1 MRKYRQ
7 VNIDGEKQYA
17 RRMFVDGLLKVN
29 SVDKDKNYKVSLML
43 LNGKRNRN
51 GWVYENISQ
60 NLSQFVNIPI
70 LCAWVNDKPDGHNF
84 DIKVDPE
91 TGQEYAS
98 FTSASAEKIIGWI
111 NPKTPQGEDNAYIAV
126 IDGVEWVCVREAF
139 IPYFY
144 NKEFIDELEREGGQ
158 MKVSIETLV
167 TKFRIENNTEYEE
180 AWTVVGVTVISVTE
194 AVAGANI
201 KRKVNASYGD
211 ELKKIKLRAAQYY
224 ASTYI
229 EPQTQQKS
237 TKGVGKSMKIL
248 NLDDIRDKFEGYTV
262 LGCNGLSVALLSDE
276 GRTFT
281 YTFQENEDTVVP
293 SRIEAVAVNSVFG
306 EGDGAVTVSA
316 EQLIGTE
323 KSQLN
328 AAKAALEK
336 EVQKNAELTAK
347 LNKMEE
353 QETARRKEAVKAAI
367 KSRLADNKRDCGYD
381 LPDTL
386 CDSLMTDEC
395 VGKYAG
401 MVDEHG
407 AFCGEKQ
414 AMCDVDAL
422 CMDEIRK
429 ENKAKAEQKAKNNG
443 FKWSNIRDGADE
455 SGASKG
461 VMSSLARISK

>member
-7 VNIDGEKQYA
+7 VNTDGSAHRIFEGQL
-17 RRMFVDGLLKVN
+17 RVCSSD
-29 SVDKDKNYKVSLML
+29 DKKNYKVKLML
-43 LNGKRNRN
+43 LNEKVNRN
-51 GWVYENISQ
+51 NWQYTRVAEHAREAED
-60 NLSQFVNIPI
+60 IPLLYSVVGNKI
-70 LCAWVNDKPDGHNF
+70 GNSHDFEVVTDEKGN
-84 DIKVDPE
+84 
-91 TGQEYAS
+91 QYAS
-98 FTSASAEKIIGWI
+98 FIGAESEHPYGWL
-111 NPKTPQGEDNAYIAV
+111 PSVVDGKPNARMET
-126 IDGVEWVCVREAF
+126 IDGVEWLTATAYL
-139 IPYFY
+139 PSFY
-144 NKEFIDELEREGGQ
+144 NTEMIKELEKNGGQ
-158 MKVSIETLV
+158 MPISIETLV
-167 TKFRIENNTEYEE
+167 SKFHMDGDVEVEDEYSI
-180 AWTVVGVTVISVTE
+180 VGVTILGVTTTP

-201 KRKVNASYGD
+201 RKLALKEGQLK
-211 ELKKIKLRAAQYY
+211 ELKLRV
-224 ASTYI
+224 ASLVSADSNN
-229 EPQTQQKS
+229 EPQTQQNSK
-237 TKGVGKSMKIL
+237 KGVGKSMKIL
-248 NLDDIRDKFEGYTV
+248 NLDDIRDKFEGCTV
-262 LGCNGLSVALLSDE
+262 LNCNGLSVALLSDE

-293 SRIEAVAVNSVFG
+293 SRIEACAVNAVFG
-306 EGDGAVTVSA
+306 EGDGAVIVSA
-316 EQLIGTE
+316 EQLIGTV

-353 QETARRKEAVKAAI
+353 QETARRKEAVKEAI

-395 VGKYAG
+395 IGKYAG

-429 ENKAKAEQKAKNNG
+429 ENKAKAKNHG

>member
-1 MRKYRQ
+1 
-7 VNIDGEKQYA
+7 
-17 RRMFVDGLLKVN
+17 
-29 SVDKDKNYKVSLML
+29 
-43 LNGKRNRN
+43 
-51 GWVYENISQ
+51 
-60 NLSQFVNIPI
+60 
-70 LCAWVNDKPDGHNF
+70 
-84 DIKVDPE
+84 
-91 TGQEYAS
+91 
-98 FTSASAEKIIGWI
+98 
-111 NPKTPQGEDNAYIAV
+111 
-126 IDGVEWVCVREAF
+126 
-139 IPYFY
+139 
-144 NKEFIDELEREGGQ
+144 
-158 MKVSIETLV
+158 
-167 TKFRIENNTEYEE
+167 
-180 AWTVVGVTVISVTE
+180 
-194 AVAGANI
+194 
-201 KRKVNASYGD
+201 
-211 ELKKIKLRAAQYY
+211 
-224 ASTYI
+224 
-229 EPQTQQKS
+229 
-237 TKGVGKSMKIL
+237 MKIL

-395 VGKYAG
+395 IGKYAG

-443 FKWSNIRDGADE
+443 FKWSNIRDDADE

>member
-1 MRKYRQ
+1 MRKYKTINSNDKIVSFEGQLRLLSAK
-7 VNIDGEKQYA
+7 DGWLQ
-17 RRMFVDGLLKVN
+17 KVE
-29 SVDKDKNYKVSLML
+29 VRL
-43 LNGKRNRN
+43 LNEEENRN
-51 GWVYENISQ
+51 GWIYR
-60 NLSQFVNIPI
+60 NLDEHRKLFARTPI
-70 LCAWVNDKPDGHNF
+70 LCAYVGDKIADGHNF
-84 DIKVDPE
+84 TMRKDEKEGKEVPDFTAPDAERIVGYFANDEDIR
-91 TGQEYAS
+91 
-98 FTSASAEKIIGWI
+98 I
-111 NPKTPQGEDNAYIAV
+111 
-126 IDGVEWVCVREAF
+126 
-139 IPYFY
+139 
-144 NKEFIDELEREGGQ
+144 EFIDGKKWIVGVGTIFTWYNRQLVEKLKSRGSLS
-158 MKVSIETLV
+158 VSIETLINEMHYEGKTEV
-167 TKFRIENNTEYEE
+167 FTKYQILGTTILNEKVNP
-180 AWTVVGVTVISVTE
+180 AVV
-194 AVAGANI
+194 GANI
-201 KRKVNASYGD
+201 KTLQFKGDIQEFTMRVASFDKQQLG
-211 ELKKIKLRAAQYY
+211 LPNN
-224 ASTYI
+224 

-316 EQLIGTE
+316 EQLIGTG

-395 VGKYAG
+395 IGKYAG

>member
-1 MRKYRQ
+1 MRKYKTINSNDKIVSFEGQLRLLSAK
-7 VNIDGEKQYA
+7 DGWLQ
-17 RRMFVDGLLKVN
+17 KVE
-29 SVDKDKNYKVSLML
+29 VRL
-43 LNGKRNRN
+43 LNEEENRN
-51 GWVYENISQ
+51 GWIYR
-60 NLSQFVNIPI
+60 NLDEHRKLFARTPI
-70 LCAWVNDKPDGHNF
+70 LCAYVGDKIADGHNF
-84 DIKVDPE
+84 TMRKDEKEGKEVPDFTAPDAERIVGYFANDEDIR
-91 TGQEYAS
+91 
-98 FTSASAEKIIGWI
+98 I
-111 NPKTPQGEDNAYIAV
+111 
-126 IDGVEWVCVREAF
+126 
-139 IPYFY
+139 
-144 NKEFIDELEREGGQ
+144 EFIDGKKWIVGVGTIFTWYNRQLVEKLKSRGSLS
-158 MKVSIETLV
+158 VSIETLINEMHYEGKTEV
-167 TKFRIENNTEYEE
+167 FTKYQILGTTILNEKVNP
-180 AWTVVGVTVISVTE
+180 AVV
-194 AVAGANI
+194 GANI
-201 KRKVNASYGD
+201 KTLQFKGDIQEFTMRVASFDKQQLG
-211 ELKKIKLRAAQYY
+211 LPNN
-224 ASTYI
+224 
-229 EPQTQQKS
+229 EPQTQQNSK
-237 TKGVGKSMKIL
+237 KGVGKSMKIL

-276 GRTFT
+276 GRTFK

-306 EGDGAVTVSA
+306 EGDGAVTISA

-347 LNKMEE
+347 LTKMEE

-367 KSRLADNKRDCGYD
+367 KSRLADNKHDCGYD

-395 VGKYAG
+395 IGKYAG

>member
-1 MRKYRQ
+1 MRKYKTINSNDKIVSFEGQLRLLSAK
-7 VNIDGEKQYA
+7 DGWLQ
-17 RRMFVDGLLKVN
+17 KVE
-29 SVDKDKNYKVSLML
+29 VRL
-43 LNGKRNRN
+43 LNEEENRN
-51 GWVYENISQ
+51 GWIYR
-60 NLSQFVNIPI
+60 NLDEHRKLFARTPI
-70 LCAWVNDKPDGHNF
+70 LCAYVGDKIADGHNF
-84 DIKVDPE
+84 TMRKDEKEGKEVPDFTAPDAERIVGYFANDEDIR
-91 TGQEYAS
+91 
-98 FTSASAEKIIGWI
+98 I
-111 NPKTPQGEDNAYIAV
+111 
-126 IDGVEWVCVREAF
+126 
-139 IPYFY
+139 
-144 NKEFIDELEREGGQ
+144 EFIDGKKWIVGVGTIFTWYNRQLVEKLKSRGSLS
-158 MKVSIETLV
+158 VSIETLINEMHYEGKTEV
-167 TKFRIENNTEYEE
+167 FTKYQILGTTILNEKVNP
-180 AWTVVGVTVISVTE
+180 AVV
-194 AVAGANI
+194 GANI
-201 KRKVNASYGD
+201 KTLQFKGDIQEFTMRVASFDKQQLG
-211 ELKKIKLRAAQYY
+211 LPNN
-224 ASTYI
+224 

-237 TKGVGKSMKIL
+237 KKGVGKSMKIL

-276 GRTFT
+276 GRTFK

-367 KSRLADNKRDCGYD
+367 KSRLADNKHDCGYD

-395 VGKYAG
+395 IGKYAG

>member
-7 VNIDGEKQYA
+7 VNTDGSAHRIFEGQL
-17 RRMFVDGLLKVN
+17 RVCSSD
-29 SVDKDKNYKVSLML
+29 DKKNYKVKLML
-43 LNGKRNRN
+43 LNEKVNRN
-51 GWVYENISQ
+51 NWQYTRVAEHAREAED
-60 NLSQFVNIPI
+60 IPLLYSVVGNKI
-70 LCAWVNDKPDGHNF
+70 GNSHDFEVVTDEKGN
-84 DIKVDPE
+84 
-91 TGQEYAS
+91 QYAS
-98 FTSASAEKIIGWI
+98 FIGAESEHPYGWL
-111 NPKTPQGEDNAYIAV
+111 PSVVDGHPNARMET
-126 IDGVEWVCVREAF
+126 IDGVEWLTATAYL
-139 IPYFY
+139 PSFY
-144 NKEFIDELEREGGQ
+144 NTEMIKELEKNGGQ
-158 MKVSIETLV
+158 MPISIETLV
-167 TKFRIENNTEYEE
+167 SKFHMDGDVEVEDEYSI
-180 AWTVVGVTVISVTE
+180 VGVTILGVTTTP

-201 KRKVNASYGD
+201 RKLALKEGQLK
-211 ELKKIKLRAAQYY
+211 ELKLRV
-224 ASTYI
+224 ASLVSADSNN
-229 EPQTQQKS
+229 EPQTQQNSK
-237 TKGVGKSMKIL
+237 KGVGKSMKIL

-276 GRTFT
+276 GRTFK

-306 EGDGAVTVSA
+306 EGDGAVTISA

-367 KSRLADNKRDCGYD
+367 KSRLADNKHDCGYD

-395 VGKYAG
+395 IGKYAG

-429 ENKAKAEQKAKNNG
+429 ENKAKAKNNG

>member
-1 MRKYRQ
+1 
-7 VNIDGEKQYA
+7 
-17 RRMFVDGLLKVN
+17 
-29 SVDKDKNYKVSLML
+29 
-43 LNGKRNRN
+43 
-51 GWVYENISQ
+51 
-60 NLSQFVNIPI
+60 
-70 LCAWVNDKPDGHNF
+70 
-84 DIKVDPE
+84 
-91 TGQEYAS
+91 
-98 FTSASAEKIIGWI
+98 
-111 NPKTPQGEDNAYIAV
+111 
-126 IDGVEWVCVREAF
+126 
-139 IPYFY
+139 
-144 NKEFIDELEREGGQ
+144 
-158 MKVSIETLV
+158 
-167 TKFRIENNTEYEE
+167 
-180 AWTVVGVTVISVTE
+180 
-194 AVAGANI
+194 
-201 KRKVNASYGD
+201 
-211 ELKKIKLRAAQYY
+211 
-224 ASTYI
+224 
-229 EPQTQQKS
+229 
-237 TKGVGKSMKIL
+237 MKIL

-276 GRTFT
+276 GRTFK

-367 KSRLADNKRDCGYD
+367 KSRLADNKHDCGYD

-395 VGKYAG
+395 IGKYAG

-429 ENKAKAEQKAKNNG
+429 ENKAKAKNNG

>member
-7 VNIDGEKQYA
+7 VNTDGSAHRIFEGQL
-17 RRMFVDGLLKVN
+17 RVCSSD
-29 SVDKDKNYKVSLML
+29 DKKNYKVKLML
-43 LNGKRNRN
+43 LNEKVNRN
-51 GWVYENISQ
+51 NWQYTRVAEHAREAED
-60 NLSQFVNIPI
+60 IPLLYSVVGNKI
-70 LCAWVNDKPDGHNF
+70 GNSHDFEVVTDEKGN
-84 DIKVDPE
+84 
-91 TGQEYAS
+91 QYAS
-98 FTSASAEKIIGWI
+98 FIGAESEHPYGWL
-111 NPKTPQGEDNAYIAV
+111 PSVVDGHPNARMET
-126 IDGVEWVCVREAF
+126 IDGVEWLTATAYL
-139 IPYFY
+139 PSFY
-144 NKEFIDELEREGGQ
+144 NTEMIKELEKNGGQ
-158 MKVSIETLV
+158 MPISIETLV
-167 TKFRIENNTEYEE
+167 SKFHMDGDVEVEDSYTI
-180 AWTVVGVTVISVTE
+180 VGVTILGVTTTP

-201 KRKVNASYGD
+201 RKLALKEGQLK
-211 ELKKIKLRAAQYY
+211 ELKLRV
-224 ASTYI
+224 ASLVSADSNN
-229 EPQTQQKS
+229 EPQTQQNSK
-237 TKGVGKSMKIL
+237 KGVGKSMKIL

-276 GRTFT
+276 GRTFK

-395 VGKYAG
+395 IGKYAG

-429 ENKAKAEQKAKNNG
+429 ENKAKAKNNG

>member
-1 MRKYRQ
+1 MRKYKTINSNDKIVSFEGQLRLLSAK
-7 VNIDGEKQYA
+7 DGWLQ
-17 RRMFVDGLLKVN
+17 KVE
-29 SVDKDKNYKVSLML
+29 VRL
-43 LNGKRNRN
+43 LNEEENRN
-51 GWVYENISQ
+51 GWIYR
-60 NLSQFVNIPI
+60 NLDEHRKLFARTPI
-70 LCAWVNDKPDGHNF
+70 LCAYVGDKIADGHNF
-84 DIKVDPE
+84 TMRKDEKEGKEVPDFTAPDAERIVGYFANDEDIR
-91 TGQEYAS
+91 
-98 FTSASAEKIIGWI
+98 I
-111 NPKTPQGEDNAYIAV
+111 
-126 IDGVEWVCVREAF
+126 
-139 IPYFY
+139 
-144 NKEFIDELEREGGQ
+144 EFIDGKKWIVGVGTIFTWYNRQLVEKLKSRGSLS
-158 MKVSIETLV
+158 VSIETLINEMHYEGKTEV
-167 TKFRIENNTEYEE
+167 FTKYQILGTTILNEKVNP
-180 AWTVVGVTVISVTE
+180 AVV
-194 AVAGANI
+194 GANI
-201 KRKVNASYGD
+201 KTLQFKGDIQEFTMRVASFDKQQLG
-211 ELKKIKLRAAQYY
+211 LPNN
-224 ASTYI
+224 
-229 EPQTQQKS
+229 EPQTQQNSK
-237 TKGVGKSMKIL
+237 KGVGKSMKIL

-276 GRTFT
+276 GRTFK

-395 VGKYAG
+395 IGKYAG

-429 ENKAKAEQKAKNNG
+429 ENKEKAEQKAKNNG

>member
-7 VNIDGEKQYA
+7 VNTDGSAHRIFEGQL
-17 RRMFVDGLLKVN
+17 RVCSSD
-29 SVDKDKNYKVSLML
+29 DKKNYKVKLML
-43 LNGKRNRN
+43 LNEKVNRN
-51 GWVYENISQ
+51 NWQYTRVAEHAREAED
-60 NLSQFVNIPI
+60 IPLLYSVVGNKI
-70 LCAWVNDKPDGHNF
+70 GNSHDFEVVTDEKGN
-84 DIKVDPE
+84 
-91 TGQEYAS
+91 QYAS
-98 FTSASAEKIIGWI
+98 FIGAESEHPYGWL
-111 NPKTPQGEDNAYIAV
+111 PSVVDGHPNARMET
-126 IDGVEWVCVREAF
+126 IDGVEWLTATAYL
-139 IPYFY
+139 PSFY
-144 NKEFIDELEREGGQ
+144 NTEMIKELEKNGGQ
-158 MKVSIETLV
+158 MPISIETLV
-167 TKFRIENNTEYEE
+167 SKFHMDGDVEVEDEYSI
-180 AWTVVGVTVISVTE
+180 VGVTILGVTTTP

-201 KRKVNASYGD
+201 RKLALKEGQLK
-211 ELKKIKLRAAQYY
+211 ELKLRV
-224 ASTYI
+224 ASLVSADSNN
-229 EPQTQQKS
+229 EPQTQQNSK
-237 TKGVGKSMKIL
+237 KGVGKSMKIL

-276 GRTFT
+276 GRTFK

-386 CDSLMTDEC
+386 CDSLTTDEC
-395 VGKYAG
+395 IGKYAG

-429 ENKAKAEQKAKNNG
+429 ENKAKAKNNG

>member
-7 VNIDGEKQYA
+7 VNTDGSAHRIFEGQL
-17 RRMFVDGLLKVN
+17 RVCSSD
-29 SVDKDKNYKVSLML
+29 DKKNYKVKLML
-43 LNGKRNRN
+43 LNEKVNRN
-51 GWVYENISQ
+51 NWQYTRVAEHAREAED
-60 NLSQFVNIPI
+60 IPLLYSVVGNKI
-70 LCAWVNDKPDGHNF
+70 GNSHDFEVVTDEKGN
-84 DIKVDPE
+84 
-91 TGQEYAS
+91 QYAS
-98 FTSASAEKIIGWI
+98 FIGAESEHPYGWL
-111 NPKTPQGEDNAYIAV
+111 PSVVDGQPNARMET
-126 IDGVEWVCVREAF
+126 IDGVEWLTATAYL
-139 IPYFY
+139 PSFY
-144 NKEFIDELEREGGQ
+144 NTEMIKELEKNAGQ
-158 MKVSIETLV
+158 MPISIETLV
-167 TKFRIENNTEYEE
+167 SKFHMDGDVEVEDSYTI
-180 AWTVVGVTVISVTE
+180 VGVTILGVTTTP

-201 KRKVNASYGD
+201 RKLALKEGQLK
-211 ELKKIKLRAAQYY
+211 ELKLRV
-224 ASTYI
+224 ASLVSADSNN

-276 GRTFT
+276 GRTFK

-367 KSRLADNKRDCGYD
+367 KSRLADNKHDCGYD

-395 VGKYAG
+395 IGKYAG

-429 ENKAKAEQKAKNNG
+429 ENKKKAEQKAKNNG

-461 VMSSLARISK
+461 VMSSLARISQ

>member
-7 VNIDGEKQYA
+7 VNTDGSAHRIFEGQL
-17 RRMFVDGLLKVN
+17 RVCSSD
-29 SVDKDKNYKVSLML
+29 DKKNYKVKLML
-43 LNGKRNRN
+43 LNEKVNRN
-51 GWVYENISQ
+51 NWQYTRVAEHAREAED
-60 NLSQFVNIPI
+60 IPLLYSVVGNKI
-70 LCAWVNDKPDGHNF
+70 GNSHDFEVVTDEKGN
-84 DIKVDPE
+84 
-91 TGQEYAS
+91 QYAS
-98 FTSASAEKIIGWI
+98 FIGAESEHPYGWL
-111 NPKTPQGEDNAYIAV
+111 PSVVDGHPNARMET
-126 IDGVEWVCVREAF
+126 IDGVEWLTATAYL
-139 IPYFY
+139 PSFY
-144 NKEFIDELEREGGQ
+144 NTEMIKELEKNGGQ
-158 MKVSIETLV
+158 MPISIETLV
-167 TKFRIENNTEYEE
+167 SKFHMDGDVEVEDSYTI
-180 AWTVVGVTVISVTE
+180 VGVTILGVTTTP

-201 KRKVNASYGD
+201 RKLALKEGQLK
-211 ELKKIKLRAAQYY
+211 ELKLRV
-224 ASTYI
+224 ASLVSADSNN
-229 EPQTQQKS
+229 EPQTQQKT

-276 GRTFT
+276 GRTFK

-316 EQLIGTE
+316 EQLIGTG

-395 VGKYAG
+395 IGKYAG

-429 ENKAKAEQKAKNNG
+429 ENKAKAKNNG

>member
-7 VNIDGEKQYA
+7 VNTDGSAHRIFEGQL
-17 RRMFVDGLLKVN
+17 RVCSSD
-29 SVDKDKNYKVSLML
+29 DKKNYKVKLML
-43 LNGKRNRN
+43 LNEKVNRN
-51 GWVYENISQ
+51 NWQYTRVAEHAREAEDIPLLYSVVGNRIGNSHDFDVVTDENGNQ
-60 NLSQFVNIPI
+60 
-70 LCAWVNDKPDGHNF
+70 
-84 DIKVDPE
+84 
-91 TGQEYAS
+91 YAS
-98 FTSASAEKIIGWI
+98 FIGAESEHPYGWL
-111 NPKTPQGEDNAYIAV
+111 PSVVDGKSNARMET
-126 IDGVEWVCVREAF
+126 IDGVEWLTATAYL
-139 IPYFY
+139 PSFY
-144 NKEFIDELEREGGQ
+144 NTEMIKELEKNGGQ
-158 MKVSIETLV
+158 MPISIETLV
-167 TKFRIENNTEYEE
+167 SKFHMDGDVEVEDEYSI
-180 AWTVVGVTVISVTE
+180 VGVTILGVTTTP

-201 KRKVNASYGD
+201 RKLALKEGQLK
-211 ELKKIKLRAAQYY
+211 ELKLRV
-224 ASTYI
+224 ASLASADSI
-229 EPQTQQKS
+229 VKEPQTQQNSK
-237 TKGVGKSMKIL
+237 KGVGKSMKIL

-306 EGDGAVTVSA
+306 EGDGAVTISA

-336 EVQKNAELTAK
+336 EVQKNAERTAK

-395 VGKYAG
+395 IGKYAG

>member
-7 VNIDGEKQYA
+7 VNTDGSAHRIFEGQL
-17 RRMFVDGLLKVN
+17 RVCSSD
-29 SVDKDKNYKVSLML
+29 DKKNYKVKLML
-43 LNGKRNRN
+43 LNEKVNRN
-51 GWVYENISQ
+51 NWQYTRVAEHAREAED
-60 NLSQFVNIPI
+60 IPLLYSVVGNKI
-70 LCAWVNDKPDGHNF
+70 GNSHDFEVVTDEKGN
-84 DIKVDPE
+84 
-91 TGQEYAS
+91 QYAS
-98 FTSASAEKIIGWI
+98 FIGAESEHPYGWL
-111 NPKTPQGEDNAYIAV
+111 PSVVDGHPNARMET
-126 IDGVEWVCVREAF
+126 IDGVEWLTATAYL
-139 IPYFY
+139 PSFY
-144 NKEFIDELEREGGQ
+144 NTEMIKELEKNGGQ
-158 MKVSIETLV
+158 MPISIETLV
-167 TKFRIENNTEYEE
+167 SKFHMDGDVEVEDSYTI
-180 AWTVVGVTVISVTE
+180 VGVTILGVTTTP

-201 KRKVNASYGD
+201 RKLALNEGQLK
-211 ELKKIKLRAAQYY
+211 ELKLRV
-224 ASTYI
+224 ASLVSADSNN
-229 EPQTQQKS
+229 EPQTQQNSK
-237 TKGVGKSMKIL
+237 KGVGKSMKIL

-276 GRTFT
+276 GRTFK

-386 CDSLMTDEC
+386 CDSLTTDEC
-395 VGKYAG
+395 IGKYAG

-429 ENKAKAEQKAKNNG
+429 ENKAKAKNNG

>member
-1 MRKYRQ
+1 
-7 VNIDGEKQYA
+7 
-17 RRMFVDGLLKVN
+17 
-29 SVDKDKNYKVSLML
+29 
-43 LNGKRNRN
+43 
-51 GWVYENISQ
+51 
-60 NLSQFVNIPI
+60 
-70 LCAWVNDKPDGHNF
+70 
-84 DIKVDPE
+84 
-91 TGQEYAS
+91 
-98 FTSASAEKIIGWI
+98 
-111 NPKTPQGEDNAYIAV
+111 
-126 IDGVEWVCVREAF
+126 
-139 IPYFY
+139 
-144 NKEFIDELEREGGQ
+144 
-158 MKVSIETLV
+158 
-167 TKFRIENNTEYEE
+167 
-180 AWTVVGVTVISVTE
+180 
-194 AVAGANI
+194 
-201 KRKVNASYGD
+201 
-211 ELKKIKLRAAQYY
+211 
-224 ASTYI
+224 
-229 EPQTQQKS
+229 
-237 TKGVGKSMKIL
+237 MKIL

-276 GRTFT
+276 GRTFK

-353 QETARRKEAVKAAI
+353 RETARRKEAVKAAI
-367 KSRLADNKRDCGYD
+367 KSRLADNKHDCGYD

-395 VGKYAG
+395 IGKYAG

>member
-7 VNIDGEKQYA
+7 VNTDGSAHRIFEGQL
-17 RRMFVDGLLKVN
+17 RVCSSD
-29 SVDKDKNYKVSLML
+29 DKKNYKVKLML
-43 LNGKRNRN
+43 LNEKVNRN
-51 GWVYENISQ
+51 NWQYTSVAEHAREAED
-60 NLSQFVNIPI
+60 IPLLYSVVGNKI
-70 LCAWVNDKPDGHNF
+70 GNSHDFEVVTDEKGN
-84 DIKVDPE
+84 
-91 TGQEYAS
+91 QYAS
-98 FTSASAEKIIGWI
+98 FIGAESEHPYGWL
-111 NPKTPQGEDNAYIAV
+111 PSVVDGHPNARMET
-126 IDGVEWVCVREAF
+126 IDGVEWLTATAYL
-139 IPYFY
+139 PSFY
-144 NKEFIDELEREGGQ
+144 NTEMIKELEKNGGQ
-158 MKVSIETLV
+158 MPISIETLV
-167 TKFRIENNTEYEE
+167 SKFHMDGEVEVEDEYSI
-180 AWTVVGVTVISVTE
+180 VGVTILGVTTTP
-194 AVAGANI
+194 AVAGANV
-201 KRKVNASYGD
+201 RKLALKEGQLK
-211 ELKKIKLRAAQYY
+211 ELKLRV
-224 ASTYI
+224 ASLVSADSNN

-237 TKGVGKSMKIL
+237 KKGVGKSMKIL

-276 GRTFT
+276 GRTFK

-367 KSRLADNKRDCGYD
+367 KSRLADNKHDCGYD

-395 VGKYAG
+395 IGKYAG

-429 ENKAKAEQKAKNNG
+429 ENKAKAKNNG

>member
-1 MRKYRQ
+1 MRKYKTINSNDKIVSFEGQLRLLSAK
-7 VNIDGEKQYA
+7 DGWLQ
-17 RRMFVDGLLKVN
+17 KVE
-29 SVDKDKNYKVSLML
+29 VRL
-43 LNGKRNRN
+43 LNEEENRN
-51 GWVYENISQ
+51 GWIYR
-60 NLSQFVNIPI
+60 NLDEHRKLFARTPI
-70 LCAWVNDKPDGHNF
+70 LCAYVGDKIADGHNF
-84 DIKVDPE
+84 TMRKDEKEGKEVPDFTAPDAERIVGYFANDEDIR
-91 TGQEYAS
+91 
-98 FTSASAEKIIGWI
+98 I
-111 NPKTPQGEDNAYIAV
+111 
-126 IDGVEWVCVREAF
+126 
-139 IPYFY
+139 
-144 NKEFIDELEREGGQ
+144 EFIDGKKWIVGVGTIFTWYNRQLVEKLKSRGSLS
-158 MKVSIETLV
+158 VSIETLINEMHYEGKTEV
-167 TKFRIENNTEYEE
+167 FTKYQILGTTILNEKVNP
-180 AWTVVGVTVISVTE
+180 AVV
-194 AVAGANI
+194 GANI
-201 KRKVNASYGD
+201 KTLQFKGDIQEFTMRVASFDKQQLG
-211 ELKKIKLRAAQYY
+211 LPNN
-224 ASTYI
+224 
-229 EPQTQQKS
+229 EPQTQQNSK
-237 TKGVGKSMKIL
+237 KGVGKSMKIL

-328 AAKAALEK
+328 AAKVALEK

-367 KSRLADNKRDCGYD
+367 KSRLADNKRDCSYD

-395 VGKYAG
+395 IGKYAG

>member
-7 VNIDGEKQYA
+7 VNTDGSAHRIFEGQL
-17 RRMFVDGLLKVN
+17 RVCSSD
-29 SVDKDKNYKVSLML
+29 DKKNYKVKLML
-43 LNGKRNRN
+43 LNEKVNRN
-51 GWVYENISQ
+51 NWQYTRVAEHAREAED
-60 NLSQFVNIPI
+60 IPLLYSVVGNKI
-70 LCAWVNDKPDGHNF
+70 GNSHDFEVVTDEKGN
-84 DIKVDPE
+84 
-91 TGQEYAS
+91 QYAS
-98 FTSASAEKIIGWI
+98 FIGAESEHPYGWL
-111 NPKTPQGEDNAYIAV
+111 PSVVDGQPNARMET
-126 IDGVEWVCVREAF
+126 IDGVEWLTATAYL
-139 IPYFY
+139 PSFY
-144 NKEFIDELEREGGQ
+144 NTEMIKELEKNGGQ
-158 MKVSIETLV
+158 MPISIETLV
-167 TKFRIENNTEYEE
+167 SKFHMDGDVEVEDSYTI
-180 AWTVVGVTVISVTE
+180 VGVTILGVTTTP

-201 KRKVNASYGD
+201 RKLALKEGQLK
-211 ELKKIKLRAAQYY
+211 ELKLRV
-224 ASTYI
+224 ASLVSADSNN
-229 EPQTQQKS
+229 EPQTQQNSK
-237 TKGVGKSMKIL
+237 KGVGKSMKIL

-276 GRTFT
+276 GRTFK

-306 EGDGAVTVSA
+306 EGDGAVTISA

-395 VGKYAG
+395 IGKYAG

-429 ENKAKAEQKAKNNG
+429 ENKAKAKNNG

>member
-1 MRKYRQ
+1 
-7 VNIDGEKQYA
+7 
-17 RRMFVDGLLKVN
+17 
-29 SVDKDKNYKVSLML
+29 
-43 LNGKRNRN
+43 
-51 GWVYENISQ
+51 
-60 NLSQFVNIPI
+60 
-70 LCAWVNDKPDGHNF
+70 
-84 DIKVDPE
+84 
-91 TGQEYAS
+91 
-98 FTSASAEKIIGWI
+98 
-111 NPKTPQGEDNAYIAV
+111 
-126 IDGVEWVCVREAF
+126 
-139 IPYFY
+139 
-144 NKEFIDELEREGGQ
+144 
-158 MKVSIETLV
+158 
-167 TKFRIENNTEYEE
+167 
-180 AWTVVGVTVISVTE
+180 
-194 AVAGANI
+194 
-201 KRKVNASYGD
+201 
-211 ELKKIKLRAAQYY
+211 
-224 ASTYI
+224 
-229 EPQTQQKS
+229 
-237 TKGVGKSMKIL
+237 MKIL

-276 GRTFT
+276 GRTFK

-353 QETARRKEAVKAAI
+353 QETARRKEAVKASI

-395 VGKYAG
+395 IGKYAG

>member
-7 VNIDGEKQYA
+7 VNTDGSAHRIFEGQL
-17 RRMFVDGLLKVN
+17 RVCSSD
-29 SVDKDKNYKVSLML
+29 DKKNYKVKLML
-43 LNGKRNRN
+43 LNEKVNRN
-51 GWVYENISQ
+51 NWQYTRVAEHAREAEDIPLLYSVVGNRIGNSHDFTVVTDENGKQ
-60 NLSQFVNIPI
+60 
-70 LCAWVNDKPDGHNF
+70 
-84 DIKVDPE
+84 
-91 TGQEYAS
+91 YAS
-98 FTSASAEKIIGWI
+98 FIGAESEHPYGWL
-111 NPKTPQGEDNAYIAV
+111 PSVVDGKSNARMET
-126 IDGVEWVCVREAF
+126 IDGVEWLTATAYL
-139 IPYFY
+139 PSFY
-144 NKEFIDELEREGGQ
+144 NTEMIKELEKNGGQ
-158 MKVSIETLV
+158 MPISIETLV
-167 TKFRIENNTEYEE
+167 SKFHMDGDVEVEDEYSI
-180 AWTVVGVTVISVTE
+180 VGVTILGVTTTP
-194 AVAGANI
+194 AVAGANV
-201 KRKVNASYGD
+201 RKLALKEGQLK
-211 ELKKIKLRAAQYY
+211 ELKLRV
-224 ASTYI
+224 ASLVSADSNN

-276 GRTFT
+276 GRTFK

-306 EGDGAVTVSA
+306 EGDGAVTISA

-367 KSRLADNKRDCGYD
+367 KSRLADNKHDCGYD

-395 VGKYAG
+395 IGKYAG

-429 ENKAKAEQKAKNNG
+429 ENKAKAKNNG

>member
-7 VNIDGEKQYA
+7 VNTDGSAHRIFEGQL
-17 RRMFVDGLLKVN
+17 RVCSSD
-29 SVDKDKNYKVSLML
+29 DKKNYKVKLML
-43 LNGKRNRN
+43 LNEKVNRN
-51 GWVYENISQ
+51 NWQYTRVAEHAREAED
-60 NLSQFVNIPI
+60 IPLLYSVVGNRI
-70 LCAWVNDKPDGHNF
+70 GNSHDFEVVTDEKGN
-84 DIKVDPE
+84 
-91 TGQEYAS
+91 QYAS
-98 FTSASAEKIIGWI
+98 FIGAESEHPYGWL
-111 NPKTPQGEDNAYIAV
+111 PSVVDGHPNARMET
-126 IDGVEWVCVREAF
+126 IDGVEWLTATAYL
-139 IPYFY
+139 PSFY
-144 NKEFIDELEREGGQ
+144 NTEMIKELEKNGGQ
-158 MKVSIETLV
+158 MPISIETLV
-167 TKFRIENNTEYEE
+167 SKFHMDGDVEVEDEYSI
-180 AWTVVGVTVISVTE
+180 VGVTILGVTTTP

-201 KRKVNASYGD
+201 RKLALKEGQLK
-211 ELKKIKLRAAQYY
+211 ELKLRV
-224 ASTYI
+224 ASLVSADSNN
-229 EPQTQQKS
+229 EPQTQQNSK
-237 TKGVGKSMKIL
+237 KGVGKSMKIL

-323 KSQLN
+323 KSHLN

-395 VGKYAG
+395 IGKYAG

-429 ENKAKAEQKAKNNG
+429 ENKAKAKNNG

>member
-1 MRKYRQ
+1 MRKYKTINSNDKIVSFEGQLRLLSAK
-7 VNIDGEKQYA
+7 DGWLQ
-17 RRMFVDGLLKVN
+17 KVE
-29 SVDKDKNYKVSLML
+29 VRL
-43 LNGKRNRN
+43 LNEEENRN
-51 GWVYENISQ
+51 GWIYR
-60 NLSQFVNIPI
+60 NLDEHRKLFARTPI
-70 LCAWVNDKPDGHNF
+70 LCAYVGDKIADGHNF
-84 DIKVDPE
+84 TMRKDEKEGKEVPDFTAPDAERIVGYFANDEDIR
-91 TGQEYAS
+91 
-98 FTSASAEKIIGWI
+98 I
-111 NPKTPQGEDNAYIAV
+111 
-126 IDGVEWVCVREAF
+126 
-139 IPYFY
+139 
-144 NKEFIDELEREGGQ
+144 EFIDGKKWIVGVGTIFTWYNRQLVEKLKSRGSLS
-158 MKVSIETLV
+158 VSIETLINEMHYEGKTEV
-167 TKFRIENNTEYEE
+167 FTKYQILGTTILNEKVNP
-180 AWTVVGVTVISVTE
+180 AVV
-194 AVAGANI
+194 GANI
-201 KRKVNASYGD
+201 KTLQFKGDIQEFTMRVASFDKQQLG
-211 ELKKIKLRAAQYY
+211 LPNN
-224 ASTYI
+224 
-229 EPQTQQKS
+229 EPQTQQNSK
-237 TKGVGKSMKIL
+237 KGVGKSMKIL

-395 VGKYAG
+395 IGKYAG

-429 ENKAKAEQKAKNNG
+429 ENKAKAEQNAKNNG

>member
-1 MRKYRQ
+1 
-7 VNIDGEKQYA
+7 
-17 RRMFVDGLLKVN
+17 
-29 SVDKDKNYKVSLML
+29 
-43 LNGKRNRN
+43 
-51 GWVYENISQ
+51 
-60 NLSQFVNIPI
+60 
-70 LCAWVNDKPDGHNF
+70 
-84 DIKVDPE
+84 
-91 TGQEYAS
+91 
-98 FTSASAEKIIGWI
+98 
-111 NPKTPQGEDNAYIAV
+111 
-126 IDGVEWVCVREAF
+126 
-139 IPYFY
+139 
-144 NKEFIDELEREGGQ
+144 
-158 MKVSIETLV
+158 
-167 TKFRIENNTEYEE
+167 
-180 AWTVVGVTVISVTE
+180 
-194 AVAGANI
+194 
-201 KRKVNASYGD
+201 
-211 ELKKIKLRAAQYY
+211 
-224 ASTYI
+224 
-229 EPQTQQKS
+229 
-237 TKGVGKSMKIL
+237 MKIL

-395 VGKYAG
+395 IGKYAG

-414 AMCDVDAL
+414 ARCDVDAL

>member
-7 VNIDGEKQYA
+7 VNTGGSAHRIFEGQLRVCSSD
-17 RRMFVDGLLKVN
+17 
-29 SVDKDKNYKVSLML
+29 DKKNYKVKLML
-43 LNGKRNRN
+43 LNEKVNRN
-51 GWVYENISQ
+51 NWQYTRVAEHAREAED
-60 NLSQFVNIPI
+60 IPLLYSVVGNKI
-70 LCAWVNDKPDGHNF
+70 GNSHDFEVVTDEKGN
-84 DIKVDPE
+84 
-91 TGQEYAS
+91 QYAS
-98 FTSASAEKIIGWI
+98 FIGAESEHPYGWL
-111 NPKTPQGEDNAYIAV
+111 PSVVDGHPNARMET
-126 IDGVEWVCVREAF
+126 IDGVEWLTATAYL
-139 IPYFY
+139 PSFY
-144 NKEFIDELEREGGQ
+144 NTEMIKELEKNGGQ
-158 MKVSIETLV
+158 MPISIETLV
-167 TKFRIENNTEYEE
+167 SKFHMDGDVEVEDEYSI
-180 AWTVVGVTVISVTE
+180 VGVTILGVTTTP

-201 KRKVNASYGD
+201 RKLALKEGQLK
-211 ELKKIKLRAAQYY
+211 ELKLRV
-224 ASTYI
+224 ASLVSADSNN
-229 EPQTQQKS
+229 EPQTQQNSK
-237 TKGVGKSMKIL
+237 KGVGKSMKIL

-276 GRTFT
+276 GRTFK

-306 EGDGAVTVSA
+306 EGDGAVTISA
-316 EQLIGTE
+316 EQLIGTG

-367 KSRLADNKRDCGYD
+367 KSRLADNKHDCGYD

-395 VGKYAG
+395 IGKYAG

-429 ENKAKAEQKAKNNG
+429 ENKAKAKNNG

>member
-7 VNIDGEKQYA
+7 VNTDGSAHRIFEGQL
-17 RRMFVDGLLKVN
+17 RVCSSD
-29 SVDKDKNYKVSLML
+29 DKKNYKVKLML
-43 LNGKRNRN
+43 LNEKVNRN
-51 GWVYENISQ
+51 NWQYTRVAEHAREAED
-60 NLSQFVNIPI
+60 IPLLYSVVGNKI
-70 LCAWVNDKPDGHNF
+70 GNSHDFEVVTDEKGN
-84 DIKVDPE
+84 
-91 TGQEYAS
+91 QYAS
-98 FTSASAEKIIGWI
+98 FIGAESEHPYGWL
-111 NPKTPQGEDNAYIAV
+111 PSVVDGHPNARMET
-126 IDGVEWVCVREAF
+126 IDGVEWLTATAYL
-139 IPYFY
+139 PSFY
-144 NKEFIDELEREGGQ
+144 NTEMIKELEKNGGQ
-158 MKVSIETLV
+158 MPISIETLV
-167 TKFRIENNTEYEE
+167 SKFHMDGDVEVEDEYSI
-180 AWTVVGVTVISVTE
+180 VGVTILGVTTTP

-201 KRKVNASYGD
+201 RKLALKEGQLK
-211 ELKKIKLRAAQYY
+211 ELKLRV
-224 ASTYI
+224 ASLVSADSNN
-229 EPQTQQKS
+229 EPQTQQNSK
-237 TKGVGKSMKIL
+237 KGVGKSMKIL

-276 GRTFT
+276 GRTFK

-316 EQLIGTE
+316 EQLIGTG

-386 CDSLMTDEC
+386 CDSLTTDEC
-395 VGKYAG
+395 IGKYAG

-429 ENKAKAEQKAKNNG
+429 ENKAKAKNNG

>member
-7 VNIDGEKQYA
+7 VNTDGSAHRIFEGQL
-17 RRMFVDGLLKVN
+17 RVCSSD
-29 SVDKDKNYKVSLML
+29 DKKNYKVKLML
-43 LNGKRNRN
+43 LNEKVNRN
-51 GWVYENISQ
+51 NWQYTRVAEHAREAED
-60 NLSQFVNIPI
+60 IPLLYSVVGNKI
-70 LCAWVNDKPDGHNF
+70 GNSHDFEVVTDEKGN
-84 DIKVDPE
+84 
-91 TGQEYAS
+91 QYAS
-98 FTSASAEKIIGWI
+98 FIGAESEHPYGWL
-111 NPKTPQGEDNAYIAV
+111 PSVVDGHPNARMET
-126 IDGVEWVCVREAF
+126 IDGVEWLTATAYL
-139 IPYFY
+139 PSFY
-144 NKEFIDELEREGGQ
+144 NTEMIKELEKNGGQ
-158 MKVSIETLV
+158 MPISIETLV
-167 TKFRIENNTEYEE
+167 SKFHMDGDVEVEDEYSI
-180 AWTVVGVTVISVTE
+180 VGVTILGVTTTP

-201 KRKVNASYGD
+201 RKLALKEGQLK
-211 ELKKIKLRAAQYY
+211 ELKLRV
-224 ASTYI
+224 ASLVSADSNN

-276 GRTFT
+276 GRTFK

-386 CDSLMTDEC
+386 CDSLMMDEC
-395 VGKYAG
+395 IGKYAG

-429 ENKAKAEQKAKNNG
+429 ENKAKAKNNG

>member
-1 MRKYRQ
+1 
-7 VNIDGEKQYA
+7 
-17 RRMFVDGLLKVN
+17 
-29 SVDKDKNYKVSLML
+29 
-43 LNGKRNRN
+43 
-51 GWVYENISQ
+51 
-60 NLSQFVNIPI
+60 
-70 LCAWVNDKPDGHNF
+70 
-84 DIKVDPE
+84 
-91 TGQEYAS
+91 
-98 FTSASAEKIIGWI
+98 
-111 NPKTPQGEDNAYIAV
+111 
-126 IDGVEWVCVREAF
+126 
-139 IPYFY
+139 
-144 NKEFIDELEREGGQ
+144 
-158 MKVSIETLV
+158 
-167 TKFRIENNTEYEE
+167 
-180 AWTVVGVTVISVTE
+180 
-194 AVAGANI
+194 
-201 KRKVNASYGD
+201 
-211 ELKKIKLRAAQYY
+211 
-224 ASTYI
+224 
-229 EPQTQQKS
+229 
-237 TKGVGKSMKIL
+237 MKIL

-276 GRTFT
+276 GRTFK

-353 QETARRKEAVKAAI
+353 QETARRKESVKTAI
-367 KSRLADNKRDCGYD
+367 KGRLADNKRDCGYD

-395 VGKYAG
+395 IGKYAG
-401 MVDEHG
+401 MVDENG

>member
-1 MRKYRQ
+1 MNKFRTINSSGKIVSFEGQLRLLSAK
-7 VNIDGEKQYA
+7 DGWLQ
-17 RRMFVDGLLKVN
+17 KVE
-29 SVDKDKNYKVSLML
+29 VRL
-43 LNGKRNRN
+43 LNEEENRN
-51 GWVYENISQ
+51 GWIYR
-60 NLSQFVNIPI
+60 NLDEHRKLFARTPL
-70 LCAWVNDKPDGHNF
+70 LCAYVGDKIADGHNF
-84 DIKVDPE
+84 TMRKDEKEGKEVPDFTAPDAERIVGYFANDDDIRI
-91 TGQEYAS
+91 EY
-98 FTSASAEKIIGWI
+98 
-111 NPKTPQGEDNAYIAV
+111 
-126 IDGVEWVCVREAF
+126 IDGKKWIVGVGTIFTWYNRQLVEKLKSRGS
-139 IPYFY
+139 
-144 NKEFIDELEREGGQ
+144 LS
-158 MKVSIETLV
+158 VSIETLIDEMHYEGKTEV
-167 TKFRIENNTEYEE
+167 FTKYQILGTTILNEKVNP
-180 AWTVVGVTVISVTE
+180 AVV
-194 AVAGANI
+194 GANI
-201 KRKVNASYGD
+201 KTLQFKGDIQEFTMRVASFD
-211 ELKKIKLRAAQYY
+211 KQQLDLPNN
-224 ASTYI
+224 

-237 TKGVGKSMKIL
+237 KKGVGKSMKIL

>member
-7 VNIDGEKQYA
+7 VNTDGSAHRIFEGQL
-17 RRMFVDGLLKVN
+17 RVCSSD
-29 SVDKDKNYKVSLML
+29 DKKNYKVKLML
-43 LNGKRNRN
+43 LNEKVNRN
-51 GWVYENISQ
+51 NWQYTRVAEHAREAED
-60 NLSQFVNIPI
+60 IPLLYSVVGNKI
-70 LCAWVNDKPDGHNF
+70 GNSHDFEVVTDEKGN
-84 DIKVDPE
+84 
-91 TGQEYAS
+91 QYAS
-98 FTSASAEKIIGWI
+98 FIGAESEHPYGWL
-111 NPKTPQGEDNAYIAV
+111 PSVVDGHPNARMET
-126 IDGVEWVCVREAF
+126 IDGVEWLTATAYL
-139 IPYFY
+139 PSFY
-144 NKEFIDELEREGGQ
+144 NTEMIKELEKNGGQ
-158 MKVSIETLV
+158 MPISIETLV
-167 TKFRIENNTEYEE
+167 SKFHMDGDVEVEDEYSI
-180 AWTVVGVTVISVTE
+180 VGVTILGVTTTP

-201 KRKVNASYGD
+201 RKLALKEGQLK
-211 ELKKIKLRAAQYY
+211 ELKLRV
-224 ASTYI
+224 ASLVSADSNN
-229 EPQTQQKS
+229 EPQTQQNSK
-237 TKGVGKSMKIL
+237 KGVGKSMKIL

-276 GRTFT
+276 GRTFK

-306 EGDGAVTVSA
+306 EGDGAVTISA

-353 QETARRKEAVKAAI
+353 QETARRKEAVKAVI
-367 KSRLADNKRDCGYD
+367 KSRLADNKHDCGYD

-395 VGKYAG
+395 IGKYAG

-429 ENKAKAEQKAKNNG
+429 ENKAKAKNNG

>member
-1 MRKYRQ
+1 MCAY
-7 VNIDGEKQYA
+7 VG
-17 RRMFVDGLLKVN
+17 
-29 SVDKDKNYKVSLML
+29 DK
-43 LNGKRNRN
+43 
-51 GWVYENISQ
+51 I
-60 NLSQFVNIPI
+60 
-70 LCAWVNDKPDGHNF
+70 ADGHNF
-84 DIKVDPE
+84 TMRKDEKEGKEVPDFTAQDAERIVGYFANDDDIRI
-91 TGQEYAS
+91 EY
-98 FTSASAEKIIGWI
+98 
-111 NPKTPQGEDNAYIAV
+111 
-126 IDGVEWVCVREAF
+126 IDGKKWIVGVGTIFTWYNRQLVEKLKSRGS
-139 IPYFY
+139 
-144 NKEFIDELEREGGQ
+144 LS
-158 MKVSIETLV
+158 VSIETLIDEMHYEGKTEV
-167 TKFRIENNTEYEE
+167 FTKYQILGTTILNEKVNP
-180 AWTVVGVTVISVTE
+180 AVV
-194 AVAGANI
+194 GANI
-201 KRKVNASYGD
+201 KTLQFKGDIQEFTMRVASFDKQQLG
-211 ELKKIKLRAAQYY
+211 LPNN
-224 ASTYI
+224 
-229 EPQTQQKS
+229 EPQTQQNSK
-237 TKGVGKSMKIL
+237 KGVGKSMKIL

-316 EQLIGTE
+316 EQLIGAE

-353 QETARRKEAVKAAI
+353 QETARRKEAVKTAI

-395 VGKYAG
+395 IGKYAG

>member
-1 MRKYRQ
+1 MRKYKTINSNDKIVSFEGQLRLLSAK
-7 VNIDGEKQYA
+7 DGWLQ
-17 RRMFVDGLLKVN
+17 KVE
-29 SVDKDKNYKVSLML
+29 VRL
-43 LNGKRNRN
+43 LNEEENRN
-51 GWVYENISQ
+51 GWIYR
-60 NLSQFVNIPI
+60 NLDEHRKLFARTPI
-70 LCAWVNDKPDGHNF
+70 LCAYVGDKIADGHNF
-84 DIKVDPE
+84 TMRKDEKEGKEVPDFTAPDAERIVGYFANDEDIR
-91 TGQEYAS
+91 
-98 FTSASAEKIIGWI
+98 I
-111 NPKTPQGEDNAYIAV
+111 
-126 IDGVEWVCVREAF
+126 
-139 IPYFY
+139 
-144 NKEFIDELEREGGQ
+144 EFIDGKKWIVGVGTIFTWYNRQLVEKLKSRGSLS
-158 MKVSIETLV
+158 VSIETLINEMHYEGKTEV
-167 TKFRIENNTEYEE
+167 FTKYQILGTTILNEKVNP
-180 AWTVVGVTVISVTE
+180 AVV
-194 AVAGANI
+194 GANI
-201 KRKVNASYGD
+201 KTLQFKGDIQEFTMRVASFDKQQLG
-211 ELKKIKLRAAQYY
+211 LPNN
-224 ASTYI
+224 
-229 EPQTQQKS
+229 EPQTQQNSK
-237 TKGVGKSMKIL
+237 KGVGKSMKIL

-353 QETARRKEAVKAAI
+353 RETARRKEAVKAAI

-395 VGKYAG
+395 IGKYAG

-429 ENKAKAEQKAKNNG
+429 ENKAKAKNNG